1 MNGSFHNLLR
11 LAALIAMLSLQAVGW
26 NSLQAQ
32 ETSGPIL
39 PRFPIE
45 PIEEPAVT
53 PNVVDNRIQPGQR
66 ADNDYWIVS
75 TRHCPQS
82 GMPNCTPEQFQY
94 FHVTA
99 DGRRTLSSL
108 AAYKQQI
115 DPNVPICIV
124 VHGSYSTWRSLVAD
138 SKPVNRWLRSAA
150 PASPLQVVFFTW
162 PSEPITAVLPGVDVG
177 ILGRRASYN
186 GFYLS
191 QFIQQT
197 PDNSRISF
205 FAHSH
210 GARVVSASLQLLDG
224 GALNGYQLR
233 QAGCGNR
240 KLRPIFA
247 AAAIDHHWLNPGER
261 FGRAMNQI
269 DQGLVLYNEHDI
281 ALMLYP
287 LRRLF
292 SHRPL
297 GLVGFDRTD
306 RRLQN
311 GRARKLAEVDVT
323 PQVDTGHLWENY
335 VAKRTIA
342 ASMRPYLYF
351 EEVPRRQG
359 PNCDTGISRSPQR
372 SPERYHSLY
381 PQRRVIRES
390 SSDTNCIPFTHSR
403 DTIHK

>member
-1 MNGSFHNLLR
+1 MTRFFNNMTW
-11 LAALIAMLSLQAVGW
+11 LAALIAVLSLQSVGS

-32 ETSGPIL
+32 EASGPIL
-39 PRFPIE
+39 PRFPIQ
-45 PIEEPAVT
+45 PIEEPAVA
-53 PNVVDNRIQPGQR
+53 PNVVDDRVQPQR
-66 ADNDYWIVS
+66 ADSDYWIVS

-82 GMPNCTPEQFQY
+82 GMPNCTPEQYQY

-99 DGRRTLSSL
+99 DGHRTLSSL
-108 AAYKQQI
+108 AEYKRQI

-124 VHGSYSTWRSLVAD
+124 VHGSYSTWRSLLAD

-150 PASPLQVVFFTW
+150 PASPLQVVFYTW
-162 PSEPITAVLPGVDVG
+162 PSEPITAVLPAVDVG

-191 QFIQQT
+191 QLIQQT

-233 QAGCGNR
+233 QPGRGNR
-240 KLRPIFA
+240 TMRPIFA

-269 DQGLVLYNEHDI
+269 DQGLVLYNERDI

-311 GRARKLAEVDVT
+311 GRARKLTEVDVT

-335 VAKRTIA
+335 IAKRTIA
-342 ASMRPYLYF
+342 AAMRPYLFF
-351 EEVPRRQG
+351 EEVQRQQC
-359 PNCDTGISRSPQR
+359 PNCDTGLSRSPQR
-372 SPERYHSLY
+372 NPRRYQAMY

-390 SSDTNCIPFTHSR
+390 SSETNCIHIPRSR